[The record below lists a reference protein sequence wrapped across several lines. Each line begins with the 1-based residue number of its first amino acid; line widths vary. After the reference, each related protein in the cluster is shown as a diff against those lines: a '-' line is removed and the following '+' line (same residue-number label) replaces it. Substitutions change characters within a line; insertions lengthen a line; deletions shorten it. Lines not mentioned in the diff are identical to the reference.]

1 MSGGRAC
8 MRGGP
13 ETWIIGFTEGKATP
27 AADSSRC
34 RTVKASETRKISLI
48 LGAKPKNHK
57 DLIPPIINNY
67 GLTNIIR

>member
-34 RTVKASETRKISLI
+34 RTVKAS
-48 LGAKPKNHK
+48 GY
-57 DLIPPIINNY
+57 PIF
-67 GLTNIIR
+67 

>member
-34 RTVKASETRKISLI
+34 RTVKASAVTTRQ
-48 LGAKPKNHK
+48 LGQYQGGQVGSHPS
-57 DLIPPIINNY
+57 
-67 GLTNIIR
+67 

>member
-34 RTVKASETRKISLI
+34 RTVKASEQLLSVRLAVTTRQ
-48 LGAKPKNHK
+48 LGQYQGGQVGSHPS
-57 DLIPPIINNY
+57 
-67 GLTNIIR
+67 